1 MELGRELRIAHE
13 EFALWKDLLVQA
25 NANIVSNTYGMNGT
39 KVSREENLVP
49 FISTKA
55 TKAFEK
61 CLDLVEQ
68 MRNEEVPIATVE
80 RISSGQ

>member
-1 MELGRELRIAHE
+1 MERDRELKLAYE
-13 EFALWKDLLVQA
+13 EFMLWKNLLVHA
-25 NANIVSNTYGMNGT
+25 NANIVSNTYGMNGI

-49 FISTKA
+49 FLSMKV

-61 CLDLVEQ
+61 CLDIVEQ